1 MAQLSHSNLG
11 ALKGILTPEKVRQ
24 FHNLPFD
31 VAERF
36 GVPTLLSGK
45 PSGDVYDASRLV

>member
-1 MAQLSHSNLG
+1 MAQLSHPHLG

-24 FHNLPFD
+24 FHNLPFA

-36 GVPTLLSGK
+36 GSPTLLSGK
-45 PSGDVYDASRLV
+45 LSRDVYDASRLG